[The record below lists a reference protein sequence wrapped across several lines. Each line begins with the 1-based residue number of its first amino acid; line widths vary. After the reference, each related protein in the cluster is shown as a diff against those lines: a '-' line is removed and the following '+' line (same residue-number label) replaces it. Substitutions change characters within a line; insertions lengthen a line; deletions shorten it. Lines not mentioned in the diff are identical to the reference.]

1 MFSLEKLGALVSQD
15 LAPTV
20 RVAVFGGDNAA
31 PSAALEDPWEQDY
44 GRVDAIRPDH
54 DLAACITALQAS
66 TRLTKLVRTFAR
78 NTVGLGWHI
87 TPKKQSA
94 DAEADA
100 DPALDPATIE
110 EDARMTAFFSQCNP
124 DMPLSELAERTAIDR
139 EATGNGYIEAT
150 RTVGGDLSAL
160 YHLPCANMRL
170 RGGEIKGFL
179 QLRDEYTVVSK
190 LRVVY
195 FKKFGDLRVMN
206 KWTGLY
212 DDSTAFQDRA
222 TEVVHF
228 KIYSPDS
235 YYYGKPRW
243 LSALPSILVS
253 QQAKQWNLNFVAN
266 NASWPIAIITENAE
280 LDSTSQQM
288 LRDVTMAKGKGVQ
301 GAGRVIFLQAQKKHP
316 AYRGTD
322 SRIRVEKLAM
332 GVQDD
337 GSFLKLIKAGDDELR
352 ETFGIAELFLGSAG
366 DLNRASA
373 AVSRQVTNEQEF
385 VPQAKRD
392 EFTFNATFMRALG
405 AELTEFR
412 FNRPRTTD
420 NLQDSQILA
429 RLKPENVLDGAEIRN
444 VISKFIPDLNLRA
457 RSDHWA
463 LLPPKVLQQE
473 SSARNTTL
481 AASTKPD
488 SVAHE
493 VLLETA
499 TEEIVQRVV
508 DELADLGGDQDL

>member
-1 MFSLEKLGALVSQD
+1 MFSLEKLGALATQD
-15 LAPTV
+15 LQPTV
-20 RVAVFGGDNAA
+20 RVAVFGGENTVT
-31 PSAALEDPWEQDY
+31 PSAAIEDPWEQDY
-44 GRVDAIRPDH
+44 GKVDAIRPDH
-54 DLAACITALQAS
+54 NIAACISALQAS
-66 TRLTKLVRTFAR
+66 TRLYKLVRTFAR

-87 TPKKQSA
+87 APRSTPV
-94 DAEADA
+94 EADDV
-100 DPALDPATIE
+100 DPNLDPAVKAE
-110 EDARMTAFFSQCNP
+110 QALLYAFFEACNP
-124 DMPLSELAERTAIDR
+124 DMPLTELAERAVIDR
-139 EATGNGYIEAT
+139 EATGNGYLEAT
-150 RTVGGDLSAL
+150 RTAGGDMSAI
-160 YHLPCANMRL
+160 YHLPCVNMRV
-170 RGGEIKGFL
+170 RGGPIKGFV
-179 QLRDEYTVVSK
+179 QLREEYSFGDDK
-190 LRVVY
+190 RVVY

-206 KWTGLY
+206 KWTGEY
-212 DDSTAFQDRA
+212 DNGVAFEDRA
-222 TEVVHF
+222 TEVVHL

-243 LSALPSILVS
+243 LSALPSILVTS
-253 QQAKQWNLNFVAN
+253 QAKQWNLNFVAN

-280 LDSTSQQM
+280 LDATSQQM
-288 LRDVTMAKGKGVQ
+288 LRDVTLAKGKGVQ

-322 SRIRVEKLAM
+322 TRIRVEKLAM

-352 ETFGIAELFLGSAG
+352 ETYGIAELFLGSAN

-405 AELTEFR
+405 AERTEFR

-429 RLKPENVLDGAEIRN
+429 RLKPENVLDGGEIRN
-444 VISKFIPDLNLRA
+444 VINRFIPEMNLRA
-457 RSDHWA
+457 REEHWA
-463 LLPPKVLQQE
+463 SLPPKVLQQE
-473 SSARNTTL
+473 ASARQTTI
-481 AASTKPD
+481 AASTNPD
-488 SVAHE
+488 SPAHE
-493 VLLETA
+493 VLVDTA

-508 DELADLGGDQDL
+508 DELEDMGVGNGS